1 MVVKVSKKPAGA
13 KVTKTAAAKVLKPA
27 AGKPPKSAPSK
38 PIAAKTSKPAAPKPM
53 TKMPVKS
60 LKIGTPK
67 ALKLNIVARKPV
79 ISKTIKKKTAI
90 SRKPDPKSLSPFIVI
105 RNAPYGFF
113 EEPCY
118 NYFSQYGQVKR
129 VRVIRNKKGGFSGK
143 IYVGFKYA
151 EVASVVV
158 TVLNKSLMM
167 GENVVKCRQLLNGE
181 VPAAV
186 RFGSQFGKR
195 VIKKSAYVK
204 KRIQKAHVK
213 KFKEN
218 PQGVADFINK
228 QLARAKENG
237 IDYSFDFSKKFAAAM
252 EEQKV
257 RDAQN
262 KEKIA
267 KWLENFN

>member
-1 MVVKVSKKPAGA
+1 MLKKKA
-13 KVTKTAAAKVLKPA
+13 
-27 AGKPPKSAPSK
+27 
-38 PIAAKTSKPAAPKPM
+38 I
-53 TKMPVKS
+53 
-60 LKIGTPK
+60 KI
-67 ALKLNIVARKPV
+67 NVVARKPV
-79 ISKTIKKKTAI
+79 VPKTIKKKTKI
-90 SRKPDPKSLSPFIVI
+90 SKKPDPKSLSPFIVI

-167 GENVVKCRQLLNGE
+167 GENVIKCRQLLNSE

-195 VIKKSAYVK
+195 GMKKSTYIK

-213 KFKEN
+213 KYKEN
-218 PQGVADFINK
+218 PQAVADFLNK
-228 QLARAKENG
+228 QLTRAKENG
-237 IDYSFDFSKKFAAAM
+237 IDYSFDFSKKFTAAL

-262 KEKIA
+262 QEKIA
-267 KWLENFN
+267 KWLKNFK

>member
-1 MVVKVSKKPAGA
+1 MVAAKKKTSTLSKPK
-13 KVTKTAAAKVLKPA
+13 KETSIKKTASKPKKAIPAKKAATTLKP
-27 AGKPPKSAPSK
+27 KKETSIK
-38 PIAAKTSKPAAPKPM
+38 KLETTSKPKKE
-53 TKMPVKS
+53 TKTKE
-60 LKIGTPK
+60 
-67 ALKLNIVARKPV
+67 LKLNIFARKPAFL
-79 ISKTIKKKTAI
+79 KPQKKKIVKKANPEEP
-90 SRKPDPKSLSPFIVI
+90 SSFIVI

-118 NYFSQYGQVKR
+118 KYFSQYGQVKR

-151 EVASVVV
+151 EVASIVVS
-158 TVLNKSLMM
+158 VLNKSLMM
-167 GENVVKCRQLLNGE
+167 GENVVKCRQLLNRE

-186 RFGSQFGKR
+186 KYGSKFGKR
-195 VIKKSAYVK
+195 HSGKTAYLK

-218 PQGVADFINK
+218 PQAVADFINK
-228 QLARAKENG
+228 QLVKAKENG
-237 IDYSFDFSKKFAAAM
+237 IDYTFDFSKKFAAAS

-257 RDAQN
+257 RDAHD

-267 KWLENFN
+267 QWLKNFK